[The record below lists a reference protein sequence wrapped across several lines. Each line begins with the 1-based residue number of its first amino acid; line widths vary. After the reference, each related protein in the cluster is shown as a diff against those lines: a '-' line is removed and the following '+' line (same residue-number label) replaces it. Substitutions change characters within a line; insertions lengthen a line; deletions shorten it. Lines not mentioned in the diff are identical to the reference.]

1 MGKRSKTFDSK
12 LYSMF
17 IGSVLIPALIAILSF
32 WVYSTCIAVEREEK
46 NIQNILD
53 SVSQNI
59 ELQLL
64 DIRNIEESFYINSE
78 VFQEAEALNN
88 HMLSEAYDELKR
100 IQLQENYEMT
110 LTKMIHTS
118 SQNIRAVTFFPMSGG
133 DTGYYLGKNRS
144 DLQEMDYPGYHEE
157 EWFYEAVTSPTEPFF
172 SRPDA
177 ETLPEGE
184 AEEIYS
190 YVKAVRSMDNTSRVI
205 GVVKIDID
213 QRMLLQ
219 TLDMFAIADENGL
232 VLVQNGVRFAASQWI
247 GDGLDVLEADK
258 VSLKGAEYRVYT
270 QDIPNTGLTI
280 GFLESRASLYRGYAV
295 IILLSVLILGAGVAL
310 AFVNY
315 RRQAKKMVA
324 DVQNITNVIQRV
336 EKGELNAHIHLDADS
351 EFHKIAEVIN
361 QMIDNLREYIEKEYL
376 LVIQQQK
383 AEYKALQSQINPHF
397 LYNTLNGFVAL
408 NRMGEKEALEKG
420 IVELS
425 RLFRYAYSSREIVP
439 VREEMEFLEN
449 YLKLEKLKYD
459 GRLDYIIWLDKR
471 CAEKKIPKLLL
482 QPIVENSI
490 RHGMGNTNEPIL
502 IRILA
507 ESAEVKGIGKVIIL
521 TVRDNGVGFD
531 SRSMKAEKEGEHVG
545 VDNVRARAELYCKEA
560 VFQCMSRPGKG
571 TKTTIVFPDREQG
584 EQDDYIDS

>member
-17 IGSVLIPALIAILSF
+17 IGSVLIPALIAILCF
-32 WVYSTCIAVEREEK
+32 WVYSTYVTVEREEK

-64 DIRNIEESFYINSE
+64 DIRNIEEAFYINSE

-88 HMLSEAYDELKR
+88 HELSEAYDELTR

-118 SQNIRAVTFFPMSGG
+118 SQNIRAVTFFPMSDG
-133 DTGYYLGKNRS
+133 DIGYYLGKNKS
-144 DLQEMDYPGYHEE
+144 DLQEIEYPGYHEE
-157 EWFYEAVTSPTEPFF
+157 EWFYEAAASPTEPFF

-177 ETLPEGE
+177 ESMPDEE
-184 AEEIYS
+184 SAEIYS
-190 YVKAVRSMDNTSRVI
+190 YVKAVRSMDNTSKVI
-205 GVVKIDID
+205 GVIKIDIN
-213 QRMLLQ
+213 QQMLLD

-232 VLVQNGVRFAASQWI
+232 ILLQNGVRFAASQWI
-247 GDGLDVLEADK
+247 GEEPDVLEEDK
-258 VSLKGAEYRVYT
+258 VSLQGAVYQVYT

-280 GFLESRASLYRGYAV
+280 GFLESRVSLYRGYVV
-295 IILLSVLILGAGVAL
+295 IILLSILILAAGVAL

-324 DVQNITNVIQRV
+324 DVQKITNVIQRV
-336 EKGELNAHIHLDADS
+336 EKGELNAHIQLETDS
-351 EFHKIAEVIN
+351 EFWKIAEVIN
-361 QMIDNLREYIEKEYL
+361 QMIDNLKEYIDKEYL

-439 VREEMEFLEN
+439 VREEMEFLED

-459 GRLDYIIWLDKR
+459 GRLDYIIWLDKG
-471 CAEKKIPKLLL
+471 CAEKEIPKLLL

-490 RHGMGNTNEPIL
+490 RHGMGNTNDPIL

-507 ESAEVKGIGKVIIL
+507 ESAEVKGIGRVLIL

-531 SRSMKAEKEGEHVG
+531 SRSMEAKKDGEHVG
-545 VDNVRARAELYCKEA
+545 VDNVRARVELYCKEA
-560 VFQCMSRPGKG
+560 VFQCVSRPGKG

-584 EQDDYIDS
+584 ETE

>member
-17 IGSVLIPALIAILSF
+17 IGSVLIPALIAILCF
-32 WVYSTCIAVEREEK
+32 WVYSTYVTVEREEK

-64 DIRNIEESFYINSE
+64 DIRNIEEAFYINSE

-88 HMLSEAYDELKR
+88 HELSEAYDELTR

-118 SQNIRAVTFFPMSGG
+118 SQNIRAVTFFPMSDG
-133 DTGYYLGKNRS
+133 DIGYYLGKNKS
-144 DLQEMDYPGYHEE
+144 DLQEIEYPGYHEE
-157 EWFYEAVTSPTEPFF
+157 EWFYEAAASPTEPFF

-177 ETLPEGE
+177 ESMPD
-184 AEEIYS
+184 EESVEINS

-205 GVVKIDID
+205 GVVKIDIN
-213 QRMLLQ
+213 QQMLLD

-232 VLVQNGVRFAASQWI
+232 ILLQNGVRFAASQWI
-247 GDGLDVLEADK
+247 GEEPDVLEEDK
-258 VSLKGAEYRVYT
+258 VSLQGAVYQVYT

-280 GFLESRASLYRGYAV
+280 GFLESRVSLYRGYVV
-295 IILLSVLILGAGVAL
+295 IILLSILILAAGVAL

-324 DVQNITNVIQRV
+324 DVQKITNVIQRV
-336 EKGELNAHIHLDADS
+336 EKGELNAHIQLETDS
-351 EFHKIAEVIN
+351 EFWKIAEVIN
-361 QMIDNLREYIEKEYL
+361 QMIDNLKEYIDKEYL

-439 VREEMEFLEN
+439 VREEMEFLED

-459 GRLDYIIWLDKR
+459 GRLDYIIWLDKG
-471 CAEKKIPKLLL
+471 CAEKEIPKLLL

-490 RHGMGNTNEPIL
+490 RHGMGNTNDPIL

-507 ESAEVKGIGKVIIL
+507 ESAEVKGIGRVLIL

-531 SRSMKAEKEGEHVG
+531 SRSMEAKKDGEHVG
-545 VDNVRARAELYCKEA
+545 VDNVRARVELYCKEA
-560 VFQCMSRPGKG
+560 VFQCVSRPGKG

-584 EQDDYIDS
+584 ETE

>member
-17 IGSVLIPALIAILSF
+17 IGSVLIPALIAILCF
-32 WVYSTCIAVEREEK
+32 WVYSTYVTVEREEK

-64 DIRNIEESFYINSE
+64 DIQNIEEAFYINSE

-88 HMLSEAYDELKR
+88 HELSVAYDELTR

-118 SQNIRAVTFFPMSGG
+118 SQNIRAVTFFPMSDG
-133 DTGYYLGKNRS
+133 DIGYYLGKNRS
-144 DLQEMDYPGYHEE
+144 DLQETEYPGYHEE
-157 EWFYEAVTSPTEPFF
+157 EWFYEAAASPTEPFF
-172 SRPDA
+172 TRPDA
-177 ETLPEGE
+177 DTLPEGE
-184 AEEIYS
+184 SAEIYS

-213 QRMLLQ
+213 QQMLLD

-232 VLVQNGVRFAASQWI
+232 ILLQNSVSFAASQWI
-247 GDGLDVLEADK
+247 GEEPDVQEEDK
-258 VSLKGAEYRVYT
+258 VSLQGAVYQVYT
-270 QDIPNTGLTI
+270 RDIPNTGLTI
-280 GFLESRASLYRGYAV
+280 GFLESRASLYRGYVV
-295 IILLSVLILGAGVAL
+295 IILLSILILAAGVAL

-324 DVQNITNVIQRV
+324 DVQKITNVIQRV
-336 EKGELNAHIHLDADS
+336 EKGELNAHIRLETDS
-351 EFHKIAEVIN
+351 EFWKIAEVIN
-361 QMIDNLREYIEKEYL
+361 QMIDNLKEYIDKEYL

-408 NRMGEKEALEKG
+408 NRMGEKEALEQG

-439 VREEMEFLEN
+439 VREEMKFLED

-459 GRLDYIIWLDKR
+459 GRLDYIIWLDKG
-471 CAEKKIPKLLL
+471 CAEKEIPKLLL

-490 RHGMGNTNEPIL
+490 RHGMGNTNDPIL

-531 SRSMKAEKEGEHVG
+531 SRSMEAKKDGEHVG
-545 VDNVRARAELYCKEA
+545 VDNVRARVELYCKEA
-560 VFQCMSRPGKG
+560 VFQCVSRPGKG
-571 TKTTIVFPDREQG
+571 TKTTIVFPDRE
-584 EQDDYIDS
+584 

>member
-100 IQLQENYEMT
+100 IELQENYEMT

-157 EWFYEAVTSPTEPFF
+157 EWFYEAVASPTEPFF

-177 ETLPEGE
+177 EALPEGE

-232 VLVQNGVRFAASQWI
+232 VLVQDDVRFAASQWI
-247 GDGLDVLEADK
+247 GDGMDVLEADK

-336 EKGELNAHIHLDADS
+336 EKGELNTHIHLDADS

>member
-1 MGKRSKTFDSK
+1 MGKRGKTFDSK

-17 IGSVLIPALIAILSF
+17 IGSVLIPALIAILCF
-32 WVYSTCIAVEREEK
+32 WVYSTYITVEREEK

-88 HMLSEAYDELKR
+88 HKLSEAYDELTR

-118 SQNIRAVTFFPMSGG
+118 SQNIRAVTFFPMSDG
-133 DTGYYLGKNRS
+133 DTGYYLGKNKS
-144 DLQEMDYPGYHEE
+144 DLQEIEYPDYHEE
-157 EWFYEAVTSPTEPFF
+157 EWFYEAAASPTEPFF

-177 ETLPEGE
+177 SASSEGE
-184 AEEIYS
+184 NAETYS

-205 GVVKIDID
+205 GVVKIDVND
-213 QRMLLQ
+213 RMLLE
-219 TLDMFAIADENGL
+219 TLDMFAIARENGL
-232 VLVQNGVRFAASQWI
+232 ILLQNGDRFAASQWI
-247 GDGLDVLEADK
+247 GEGPDTIKADK
-258 VSLKGAEYRVYT
+258 VRLQGAEYQVYT
-270 QDIPNTGLTI
+270 QDIPNTGLVV
-280 GFLESRASLYRGYAV
+280 GFLESRASLYWGYAV
-295 IILLSVLILGAGVAL
+295 IILLSILILGAGVAL

-315 RRQAKKMVA
+315 RRQAKKMVT
-324 DVQNITNVIQRV
+324 DVQKITNVIQRV
-336 EKGELNAHIHLDADS
+336 EKGELNAHIRLETDS
-351 EFHKIAEVIN
+351 EFRKIAEVIN
-361 QMIDNLREYIEKEYL
+361 QMIDNLKEYIDKEYL

-439 VREEMEFLEN
+439 VREEMEFLED

-459 GRLDYIIWLDKR
+459 GRLDYIIWLDKG
-471 CAEKKIPKLLL
+471 CGEKEIPKLLL

-490 RHGMGNTNEPIL
+490 RHGMGNTNAPIL

-507 ESAEVKGIGKVIIL
+507 ESSEVKGIGRVLIL

-531 SRSMKAEKEGEHVG
+531 SRSVEKKKEGEHVG
-545 VDNVRARAELYCKEA
+545 VDNVRARVELYCKDA
-560 VFQCMSRPGKG
+560 VFQCVSRSGKG
-571 TKTTIVFPDREQG
+571 TKTTIVFPDRE
-584 EQDDYIDS
+584 

>member
-157 EWFYEAVTSPTEPFF
+157 EWFYEAVASPTEPFF

-280 GFLESRASLYRGYAV
+280 GFLESRASLYRGYVV
-295 IILLSVLILGAGVAL
+295 IILLSILILAAGVAL

-324 DVQNITNVIQRV
+324 DVQKITNVIQRV
-336 EKGELNAHIHLDADS
+336 EKGELNAHIRLETDS
-351 EFHKIAEVIN
+351 EFWKIAEVIN
-361 QMIDNLREYIEKEYL
+361 QMIDNLKEYIDKEYL

-531 SRSMKAEKEGEHVG
+531 SRSMKEEKEGEHVG

>member
-17 IGSVLIPALIAILSF
+17 IGSVLIPALIAILCF
-32 WVYSTCIAVEREEK
+32 WVYSTYVTVEREEK

-64 DIRNIEESFYINSE
+64 DIRNIEEAFYINSE

-88 HMLSEAYDELKR
+88 HELSEAYDELTR

-118 SQNIRAVTFFPMSGG
+118 SQNIRAVTFFPMSDG
-133 DTGYYLGKNRS
+133 DSGYYLGKNKS
-144 DLQEMDYPGYHEE
+144 DLQELEYPGYHEE
-157 EWFYEAVTSPTEPFF
+157 EWFYEAAATPTEPFF

-177 ETLPEGE
+177 ESLPEGE
-184 AEEIYS
+184 SAEIYS

-213 QRMLLQ
+213 QQMLLD
-219 TLDMFAIADENGL
+219 TLDMFAIADENAL
-232 VLVQNGVRFAASQWI
+232 ILLQNGARFAASQWI
-247 GDGLDVLEADK
+247 GEGSDVLEEDK
-258 VSLKGAEYRVYT
+258 VSLQGVTYQVYT

-280 GFLESRASLYRGYAV
+280 GFLESRASLYRGYVV
-295 IILLSVLILGAGVAL
+295 IILLSILILAAGVAL
-310 AFVNY
+310 AFANY

-324 DVQNITNVIQRV
+324 DVQKITNVIQRV
-336 EKGELNAHIHLDADS
+336 EKGELNDHISLETDS
-351 EFHKIAEVIN
+351 EFWKIAEVIN
-361 QMIDNLREYIEKEYL
+361 QMIDNLKEYIDKEYL

-439 VREEMEFLEN
+439 VREEMEFLED
-449 YLKLEKLKYD
+449 YLKLEKLKFD
-459 GRLDYIIWLDKR
+459 GRLDYIIWLDKE
-471 CAEKKIPKLLL
+471 CAEKEIPKLLL

-490 RHGMGNTNEPIL
+490 RHGMGNTNDPIL

-507 ESAEVKGIGKVIIL
+507 ESAEVKGIGRVLIL

-531 SRSMKAEKEGEHVG
+531 SRSMETKKDGEHVG
-545 VDNVRARAELYCKEA
+545 VDNVRARVELYCKEA
-560 VFQCMSRPGKG
+560 VFQCVSRPGKG
-571 TKTTIVFPDREQG
+571 TKTTIVFPDRE
-584 EQDDYIDS
+584 

>member
-17 IGSVLIPALIAILSF
+17 IGSVLIPALIAILCF
-32 WVYSTCIAVEREEK
+32 WVYSTYVTVEREEK

-64 DIRNIEESFYINSE
+64 DIRNIEEAFYINSE

-88 HMLSEAYDELKR
+88 HELSEAYDELTR

-118 SQNIRAVTFFPMSGG
+118 SQNIRAVTFFPMSDG
-133 DTGYYLGKNRS
+133 DSGYYLGKNKS
-144 DLQEMDYPGYHEE
+144 DLQELEYPGYHEE
-157 EWFYEAVTSPTEPFF
+157 EWFYEAAATPTEPFF

-177 ETLPEGE
+177 ESLPEGE
-184 AEEIYS
+184 SAEIYS

-213 QRMLLQ
+213 QQMLLD
-219 TLDMFAIADENGL
+219 TLDMFAIADENAL
-232 VLVQNGVRFAASQWI
+232 ILLQNGARFAASQWI
-247 GDGLDVLEADK
+247 GEGSDVLEEDK
-258 VSLKGAEYRVYT
+258 VSLQGVTYQVYT

-280 GFLESRASLYRGYAV
+280 GFLESRASLYRGYVV
-295 IILLSVLILGAGVAL
+295 IILLSILILAAGVAL
-310 AFVNY
+310 AFANY

-324 DVQNITNVIQRV
+324 DVQKITNVIQRV
-336 EKGELNAHIHLDADS
+336 EKGELNAHISLETDS
-351 EFHKIAEVIN
+351 EFWKIAEVIN
-361 QMIDNLREYIEKEYL
+361 QMIDNLKEYIDKEYL

-439 VREEMEFLEN
+439 VREEMEFLED
-449 YLKLEKLKYD
+449 YLKLEKLKFD
-459 GRLDYIIWLDKR
+459 GRLDYIIWLDKE
-471 CAEKKIPKLLL
+471 CAEKEIPKLLL

-490 RHGMGNTNEPIL
+490 RHGMGNTNDPIL

-507 ESAEVKGIGKVIIL
+507 ESAEVKGIGRVLIL

-531 SRSMKAEKEGEHVG
+531 SRSMETKKDGEHVG
-545 VDNVRARAELYCKEA
+545 VDNVRARVELYCKEA
-560 VFQCMSRPGKG
+560 VFQCVSRPGEG
-571 TKTTIVFPDREQG
+571 TKTTIVFPDRE
-584 EQDDYIDS
+584 

>member
-17 IGSVLIPALIAILSF
+17 IGSVLIPALIAILCF
-32 WVYSTCIAVEREEK
+32 WVYSTYVTVEREEK

-64 DIRNIEESFYINSE
+64 DIRNIEEAFYINSE

-88 HMLSEAYDELKR
+88 HELSEAYDERTR

-118 SQNIRAVTFFPMSGG
+118 SQNIRAVTFFPMSDG
-133 DTGYYLGKNRS
+133 DIGYYLGKNKS
-144 DLQEMDYPGYHEE
+144 DLQEIEYPGYHEE
-157 EWFYEAVTSPTEPFF
+157 EWFYEAAASPTEPFF

-177 ETLPEGE
+177 ESMPDEE
-184 AEEIYS
+184 SVEIYS

-205 GVVKIDID
+205 GVVKIDIN
-213 QRMLLQ
+213 QQMLLD

-232 VLVQNGVRFAASQWI
+232 ILLQNGVRFAASQWI
-247 GDGLDVLEADK
+247 GEEPDVLEEDK
-258 VSLKGAEYRVYT
+258 VSLQGAVYQVYT

-280 GFLESRASLYRGYAV
+280 GFLESRVSLYRGYVV
-295 IILLSVLILGAGVAL
+295 IILLSILILAAGVAL

-324 DVQNITNVIQRV
+324 DVQKITNVIQRV
-336 EKGELNAHIHLDADS
+336 EKGELNAHIQLETDS
-351 EFHKIAEVIN
+351 EFWKIAEVIN
-361 QMIDNLREYIEKEYL
+361 QMIDNLKEYIDKEYL

-439 VREEMEFLEN
+439 VREEMEFLED

-459 GRLDYIIWLDKR
+459 GRLDYIIWLDKG
-471 CAEKKIPKLLL
+471 CAEKEIPKLLL

-490 RHGMGNTNEPIL
+490 RHGMGNTNDPIL

-507 ESAEVKGIGKVIIL
+507 ESAEVKGIGRVLIL

-531 SRSMKAEKEGEHVG
+531 SRSMEAKKDGEHVG
-545 VDNVRARAELYCKEA
+545 VDNVRARVELYCKEA
-560 VFQCMSRPGKG
+560 VFQCVSRPGKG

-584 EQDDYIDS
+584 ETE

>member
-17 IGSVLIPALIAILSF
+17 IGSVLIPALIAILCF
-32 WVYSTCIAVEREEK
+32 WVYSTYVTVEREEK

-64 DIRNIEESFYINSE
+64 DIRNIEEAFYINSE

-88 HMLSEAYDELKR
+88 HELSEAYDELTR

-118 SQNIRAVTFFPMSGG
+118 SQNIRAVTFFPMSDG
-133 DTGYYLGKNRS
+133 DSGYYLGKNKS
-144 DLQEMDYPGYHEE
+144 DLQELEYPGYHEE
-157 EWFYEAVTSPTEPFF
+157 EWFYEAAATPTEPFF

-177 ETLPEGE
+177 ESLPEGE
-184 AEEIYS
+184 SAEIYS

-213 QRMLLQ
+213 QQMLLD
-219 TLDMFAIADENGL
+219 TLDMFAIADENAL
-232 VLVQNGVRFAASQWI
+232 ILLQNGARFAASQWI
-247 GDGLDVLEADK
+247 GEGSDVLEADK
-258 VSLKGAEYRVYT
+258 VSLQGVTYQVYT

-280 GFLESRASLYRGYAV
+280 GFLESRASLYRGYVV
-295 IILLSVLILGAGVAL
+295 IILLSILILAAGVAL
-310 AFVNY
+310 AFANY

-324 DVQNITNVIQRV
+324 DVQKITNVIQRV
-336 EKGELNAHIHLDADS
+336 EKGELNAHISLETDS
-351 EFHKIAEVIN
+351 EFWKIAEVIN
-361 QMIDNLREYIEKEYL
+361 QMIDNLKEYIDKEYL

-439 VREEMEFLEN
+439 VREEMEFLED
-449 YLKLEKLKYD
+449 YLKLEKLKFD
-459 GRLDYIIWLDKR
+459 GRLDYIIWLDKE
-471 CAEKKIPKLLL
+471 CAEKEIPKLLL

-490 RHGMGNTNEPIL
+490 RHGMGNTNDPIL

-507 ESAEVKGIGKVIIL
+507 ESAEVKGIGRVLIL

-531 SRSMKAEKEGEHVG
+531 SRSMETKKDGEHVG
-545 VDNVRARAELYCKEA
+545 VDNVRARVELYCKEA
-560 VFQCMSRPGKG
+560 VFQCVSRPGEG
-571 TKTTIVFPDREQG
+571 TKTTIVFPDRE
-584 EQDDYIDS
+584 